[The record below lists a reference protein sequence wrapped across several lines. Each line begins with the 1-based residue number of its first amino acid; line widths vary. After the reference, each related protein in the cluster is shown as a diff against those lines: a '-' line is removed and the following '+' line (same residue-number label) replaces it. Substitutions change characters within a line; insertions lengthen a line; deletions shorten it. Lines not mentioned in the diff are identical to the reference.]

1 MIDQRLLK
9 SLLYARLAV
18 DLASE
23 KLANDIVLLDVNN
36 VSSFADYF
44 VIMTAESTRQM
55 DSLSDDMKTIIEGA
69 GLKLHHREGS
79 PESGWILLDFGDVII
94 DLFGPDERAFYGL
107 ENVWSHAVE
116 VFRIQ

>member
-1 MIDQRLLK
+1 MIDQGLLK
-9 SLLYARLAV
+9 SERYARLAV

-116 VFRIQ
+116 VLRIQ